1 MSFDAELC
9 FWIVAVVVGWV
20 VFGLLM
26 ARANRDLYVDWIAEY
41 ARNKK

>member
-1 MSFDAELC
+1 MSFDAEVC
-9 FWIVAVVVGWV
+9 FWIVAAVAGLV

-26 ARANRDLYVDWIAEY
+26 ARANRDLYVDWIAED